1 MSLLNI
7 RAQAGA
13 LSEVFPLWVSQAR
26 RDARGGGA
34 LPLTACALTL
44 LLSACQNGTG
54 APPPR
59 GPQAVTFKTMAVQ
72 DVTVTRELPGRA
84 SAFLIAEV
92 RPQVTGIVRQRLF
105 IEGALVKAGEVL
117 YQLEDA
123 SAGADLAIAEAA
135 VQRAQATLNATRLT
149 AKRAAELVEV
159 NAISKQDNENAAAAQ
174 ALAQADLSAA
184 QAAVQRA
191 RVTVGFT
198 RITAPIAGRI
208 GKSSVTAGALVTA
221 NQASALATIQ
231 QLDPIYVDVTQS
243 SSELLA
249 LRKEFSGNNGTAANL
264 PVQVFLEDGSR
275 TRQDGKLT
283 FSDVT
288 IDPATGSVGLRI
300 AVPNADGLLLP
311 GMYVRAR
318 IGNGVR
324 RGALLVPQ
332 QGIAR
337 DPKGNTSAMLVG
349 KDDKVEIR
357 PVQVSRTI
365 GDQWLVEGGLKPG
378 DRVIVEGL
386 QKIGPGAPVTA
397 SEFGSPPA
405 APTAAAAPAAAP
417 EKK

>member
-26 RDARGGGA
+26 REARGGVGA

-92 RPQVTGIVRQRLF
+92 RPQVSGIVRQRLF

-221 NQASALATIQ
+221 NQVSALATIQ

-249 LRKEFSGNNGTAANL
+249 LRKEFAGNNGIAASL

-365 GDQWLVEGGLKPG
+365 GDQWLVEGGLNPG

-405 APTAAAAPAAAP
+405 APTAAAAP

>member
-26 RDARGGGA
+26 RDARGGVGA

-59 GPQAVTFKTMAVQ
+59 GPQAVTVKTMAVQ

-249 LRKEFSGNNGTAANL
+249 LRKEFAGNNGTAANL

-365 GDQWLVEGGLKPG
+365 GDQWLVDGGLKPG

-397 SEFGSPPA
+397 SEFGSPPT
-405 APTAAAAPAAAP
+405 APTAAAAP